1 MCYLILSDIHS
12 NLEALE
18 AALEQARDRY
28 DRVVCLGDV
37 VGYGPNPNEVT
48 ERVRALE
55 PAIVRGNH
63 DKASAGI
70 TDASDFNPAA
80 RFAAEWTHRQ
90 LTAENLAYIR
100 SLPSGPKELDGFEIV
115 HGSPGDEDDYLFMAR
130 EAFDELRQARFP
142 LTFFGHTHY
151 QGGFLL
157 RPTGRVEV
165 VRVQLVP
172 GTASAELTFEPDTR
186 YLINPGSI
194 GQPRDGDPR
203 AAFALYEPERQ
214 AVTYWRVPYDIP
226 AVQQKMM
233 AAGLPESL
241 SLRLSFG
248 R

>member
-1 MCYLILSDIHS
+1 MRYLILSDIHS
-12 NLEALE
+12 NLEALG
-18 AALEQARDRY
+18 AVLEQARGGY

-37 VGYGPNPNEVT
+37 IGYGPNPNEVT
-48 ERVRALE
+48 ERVRALD
-55 PAIVRGNH
+55 PTIVRGNH

-80 RFAAEWTHRQ
+80 RFAAEWTHQ
-90 LTAENLAYIR
+90 QITAENLAYIR
-100 SLPSGPKELDGFEIV
+100 GLASGPKELDGFEIV

-130 EAFDELRQARFP
+130 DALDQLRQARF
-142 LTFFGHTHY
+142 LVTFFGHTHY

-157 RPTGRVEV
+157 RPNGRVEV
-165 VRVQLVP
+165 VRVQLAP
-172 GTASAELTFEPDTR
+172 GTASVELTLEAETR

-203 AAFALYEPERQ
+203 AAFAVYEPQRQ
-214 AVTYWRVPYDIP
+214 TVTFWRVPYDI
-226 AVQQKMM
+226 AHVQQKMM